1 MIKHWTR
8 TLRVALT
15 ALTTIGFPTGG
26 GGIWLN

>member
-1 MIKHWTR
+1 MFKHLTY

-26 GGIWLN
+26 GVWLN